1 MGIGKSFQLNKI
13 SRLIKSQGEEF
24 TFKRFKKNEFN
35 ESIPDDFDEIKIVGV
50 YHEINSQ
57 VIETTSEGTSIKT
70 KPQPRILCM
79 PDQGSKVE
87 RGDMLEHKGIK
98 FKVIEPAN
106 LLLYDICADI
116 SMVVVENGK

>member
-1 MGIGKSFQLNKI
+1 MGIGKNFQLNKI
-13 SRLIKSQGEEF
+13 SRLVKSQGEEF

-35 ESIPDDFDEIKIVGV
+35 ESISDDFDEIKIVGV
-50 YHEINSQ
+50 YHETNSQ
-57 VIETTSEGTSIKT
+57 VTETTSEGTSIKT

>member
-1 MGIGKSFQLNKI
+1 MGIGKNFQLNKI

-35 ESIPDDFDEIKIVGV
+35 ESISDDFDEIKIVGV
-50 YHEINSQ
+50 YHETNSQ
-57 VIETTSEGTSIKT
+57 VTETTSEGTSIKT

>member
-1 MGIGKSFQLNKI
+1 MGFGKSFQLNKI

-24 TFKRFKKNEFN
+24 TFKRHKENEFK
-35 ESIPDDFDEIKIVGV
+35 ELIPDNFDEIKIIGV
-50 YHEINSQ
+50 YHETNSQ
-57 VIETTSEGTSIKT
+57 VVETTTEGTSIKS

-79 PDQGSKVE
+79 PDQGVKIK
-87 RGDMLEHKGIK
+87 RGDILEHKGIK

-116 SMVVVENGK
+116 SMVVIEDGK

>member
-1 MGIGKSFQLNKI
+1 MGIGKNFQLNKI

-35 ESIPDDFDEIKIVGV
+35 EPISDDFDEIKIVGV
-50 YHEINSQ
+50 YHETNSQ
-57 VIETTSEGTSIKT
+57 VTETTSEGTSIKT